1 MDSIIIVED
10 SKSFG
15 TVLKKNI
22 EDSLAQEVVWVQ
34 NHGDALHLLA
44 NERQRFSLAILDLV
58 LPDAPNGEIV
68 DLFLEY
74 DIPTIVLSGK
84 YSNTLRD
91 ELFAKGILDYF
102 IKDNIRVIETVI
114 YFINRFYSNKLIN
127 VLVVD
132 DSKSARFILS
142 HFLEINGFTVFSV
155 ASGQEALE
163 IMDQNE
169 VLLVITDYQMP
180 EMDGFELVRKIRARY
195 SRYEVAIIGL
205 SSQGDTEVE
214 VQFIKAGAND
224 YLPKP
229 FQKETLSCR
238 LSQTVE
244 VIERYREQSEL
255 IRLHR
260 SILYNALDAII
271 TVDKAGIVMEYNPAA
286 ENLFGYLK
294 KDIMGK
300 DIADFIIPEH
310 LKRQY
315 GAAMFRHKTGAAP
328 ASHLQR
334 RTEFPGVR
342 EDGKMVD
349 LEISLTATPHKGN
362 MQFTAFLQD
371 ITDRKQLLKSLEE
384 TLAVAESAGRA
395 KSEFIANTSHEIRTP
410 MNAILGFTELALKM
424 DLSPKLRDYQE
435 KVKNA
440 SHTLMGLLDDVLDFS
455 KIEAGRLELDP
466 VPFEINDLFDR
477 LSDLFSIQ
485 TADKNIELILSIPA
499 SFNLTLIGDSQRL
512 EQVLINL
519 IRNAIKFTDQGSIIV
534 NAEPKETKP
543 GRLEIFFSVKDSGI
557 GIDPD
562 RLPML
567 FDPFVQADGSTTRK
581 YGGTGLGL
589 TICKRLVDLMH
600 GEISAKSTPGE
611 GSTFYFNV
619 PFESRPG
626 AEEVL
631 DQVPEHMKGS
641 RVLIVDDNKITRD
654 ILTNLVESF
663 AMVPSSVE
671 SGEAALSEWMG
682 NSANKQPFGLILMDW
697 RMSGIDGITAS
708 KEILKA
714 ARSKGDG
721 SDVLEPKIIMLTAF
735 GDDATRQLALD
746 SGVSAFMSKPITR
759 SHLINAIRD
768 VAGERPVGGDNY
780 AKILAEELETTEK
793 ISGASI
799 LLVEDNPINQQVA
812 QELLERVGLLVE
824 LANNGQQALD
834 KLAEKSYD
842 AILMDVQMPVMD
854 GMEATKH
861 IRRQPQHNNTPII
874 AMTAHAMAED
884 KRKCLQAGMDEHLTK
899 PIRPERLYGVLAH
912 WLGDVKP
919 AKPLAIECSDTTELP
934 EIAGLDIADG
944 LERVVG
950 NRRLYR
956 KLLIRFRE
964 DNANDVEKVS
974 NALSAGD
981 YATAASL
988 VHGIK
993 GVSSNIGAKTL
1004 HLKAEVLEKTIK
1016 DHAEKMINEAF
1027 AAFSIAHSSLIA
1039 AMEVLA
1045 PSEELAVKK
1054 LVTTDATAEDDE
1066 DVEKE
1071 KVAALLEQLIELL
1084 QENSVETDTLLE
1096 GLSQELITS
1105 KAVYNMNKMLAKLEQ
1120 YQFDE
1125 AIDQANEI
1133 ANVLNIS
1140 LQTKEQ

>member
-1 MDSIIIVED
+1 VDSIIIVED

-15 TVLKKNI
+15 AVLKKNI
-22 EDSLAQEVVWVQ
+22 ENSLGQEVVWVQ

-44 NERQRFSLAILDLV
+44 NEGQTFSLAILDLV

-68 DLFLEY
+68 DLLLEY
-74 DIPTIVLSGK
+74 NVPTIVLSGK

-142 HFLEINGFTVFSV
+142 HFLEVNGFTVFSV

-163 IMDQNE
+163 IMEQNE
-169 VLLVITDYQMP
+169 ILLVITDYQMP

-205 SSQGDTEVE
+205 SAHGDTEVE

-229 FQKETLSCR
+229 FQKESLSCR
-238 LSQTVE
+238 ISQTVE

-271 TVDKAGIVMEYNPAA
+271 TVDKYGVVMEYNPAA
-286 ENLFGYLK
+286 ENLFGYSK
-294 KDIMGK
+294 KDIIGK
-300 DIADFIIPEH
+300 DIADFIIPDY
-310 LKRQY
+310 LKKQY
-315 GAAMFRHKTGAAP
+315 GAAMFRHKSNTAP

-349 LEISLTATPHKGN
+349 LEISLTTTPHKGN
-362 MQFTAFLQD
+362 VQFTAFLQD

-384 TLAVAESAGRA
+384 TLAVAESAGQA

-466 VPFEINDLFDR
+466 IPFEINDLLDR

-485 TADKNIELILSIPA
+485 TAEKNIELILSIPA
-499 SFNLTLIGDSQRL
+499 TFNQTLIGDSQRL

-519 IRNAIKFTDQGSIIV
+519 IRNAIKFTPHGTIV
-534 NAEPKETKP
+534 VDAEPRETKP
-543 GRLEIFFSVKDSGI
+543 GHLDISFSVQDSGI
-557 GIDPD
+557 GIEPD

-600 GEISAKSTPGE
+600 GDIAAKSVPGE
-611 GSTFYFNV
+611 GSTFYFTV
-619 PFESRPG
+619 PFECRPSQ
-626 AEEVL
+626 EEVM
-631 DQVPEHMKGS
+631 DQVPKHMKGS
-641 RVLIVDDNKITRD
+641 RVLIVDDNKITCD
-654 ILTNLVESF
+654 MLKSLTESF
-663 AMVPSSVE
+663 SMSPTIVE
-671 SGEAALSEWMG
+671 SGEAALSEWMS
-682 NSANKQPFGLILMDW
+682 NSANKQLYSLILMDW
-697 RMSGIDGITAS
+697 RMPGIDGITAS
-708 KEILKA
+708 QEIIKLAK
-714 ARSKGDG
+714 SNIDG
-721 SDVLEPKIIMLTAF
+721 VALAPKIIMLTAF
-735 GDDATRQLALD
+735 GDDETRQMALD
-746 SGVSAFMSKPITR
+746 SGVSSFMSKPVTR
-759 SHLINAIRD
+759 SHLINAIRE
-768 VAGERPVGGDNY
+768 VAGERPIGGDQY
-780 AKILAEELETTEK
+780 ARILAEESETTEK

-812 QELLERVGLLVE
+812 QELLERVGLVVE
-824 LANNGQQALD
+824 VANNGQQALD
-834 KLAEKSYD
+834 RLEEKSFD

-861 IRRQPQHNNTPII
+861 IRKQPKHNKTPII

-884 KRKCLQAGMDEHLTK
+884 KRKCLRAGMDEHLTK

-912 WLGDVKP
+912 WLGDVQPIK
-919 AKPLAIECSDTTELP
+919 ALTTEDSDIAELP
-934 EIAGLDIADG
+934 EIAGLDIKDG

-956 KLLIRFRE
+956 KLLVRFRE
-964 DNANDVEKVS
+964 DNVDDVEKVS
-974 NALSAGD
+974 EALDAGD
-981 YATAASL
+981 YITASSL

-1004 HLKAEVLEKTIK
+1004 HIKAKVLERTIK
-1016 DHAEKMINEAF
+1016 DHAEKMIKEAF
-1027 AAFSIAHSSLIA
+1027 TAFSTAHSDLFA
-1039 AMEVLA
+1039 AMDVLA
-1045 PSEELAVKK
+1045 SPEELAIKK
-1054 LVTTDATAEDDE
+1054 LAATDEIDE
-1066 DVEKE
+1066 NDSSIDRE
-1071 KVAALLEQLIELL
+1071 KVAGLLRQLIELL
-1084 QENSVETDTLLE
+1084 KENSVETDTLLE
-1096 GLSQELITS
+1096 ELSQELIDS
-1105 KAVYNMNKMLAKLEQ
+1105 KAVHRMKKMLAKLEH

-1125 AIDQANEI
+1125 AIVQANEVARI
-1133 ANVLNIS
+1133 LKLS
-1140 LQTKEQ
+1140 L